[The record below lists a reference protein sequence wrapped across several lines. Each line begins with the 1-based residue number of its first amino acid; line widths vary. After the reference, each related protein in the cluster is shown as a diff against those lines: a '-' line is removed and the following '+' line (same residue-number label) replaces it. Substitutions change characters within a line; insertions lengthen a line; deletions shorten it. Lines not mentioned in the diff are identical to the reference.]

1 MRKKISVLF
10 YLKKSKVLKDG
21 SIPIYLRITVDGQRA
36 EISIQLSVNA
46 SNWNSKRGRV
56 KGNLKEA
63 TIINTELDLIYTK
76 LYELNY
82 QMAAKG
88 ETITAKRLKDAYTG
102 KAESKKSLLVLYKAE
117 LDRIEGLIGK
127 GYAKSTH
134 TKYKTSYTHFKMFLK
149 LKLRCQDLLLVDIR
163 SSISSDYDYYL
174 RADKSIGNNT
184 VMKYMEHL
192 RKIIYIAIS
201 NGYLS
206 KDPFSNYKIKTE
218 SVKKVYL
225 IEAEVNQLIETSL
238 KVDRLTRV
246 KDVFV
251 FCCHTGLS
259 FSDVR
264 NLTKDNIV
272 IGIDGNKWISSN
284 RKKTNEVIKV
294 PLLDICLAIIEK
306 YQNNPYNLSENKLLP
321 VSSNQKMNKYLKE
334 VADHCKISKNLTTHV
349 ARHTFATMALTK
361 GISLATVSRLLSHK
375 SVKTTQI
382 YAQITD
388 VKVAEEMRLLKNG

>member
-1 MRKKISVLF
+1 M
-10 YLKKSKVLKDG
+10 LKDG
-21 SIPIYLRITVDGQRA
+21 SIPIYLRITVDGKRA

-46 SNWNSKRGRV
+46 NSWNSKKGRV
-56 KGNLKEA
+56 KGSLREA

-88 ETITAKRLKDAYTG
+88 ESITAKRLKDTYTG
-102 KAESKKSLLVLYKAE
+102 KAESKKSLLVLYKTE

-127 GYAKSTH
+127 GYAKSTY
-134 TKYKTSYTHFKMFLK
+134 TKYKTSYGHFKMFLK

-163 SSISSDYDYYL
+163 NSISADYDYYL
-174 RADKSIGNNT
+174 RAERGIGNNT

-192 RKIIYIAIS
+192 RKIVYIAIS
-201 NGYLS
+201 NGYLT

-218 SVKKVYL
+218 SVKKIYL
-225 IEAEVNQLIETSL
+225 IESEVNQLIETSL
-238 KVDRLTRV
+238 EIDRLTRV
-246 KDVFV
+246 QDVFI

-306 YQNNPYNLSENKLLP
+306 YQNNPYSLSENKLLP
-321 VSSNQKMNKYLKE
+321 VLSNQKMNKYLKE
-334 VADHCKISKNLTTHV
+334 VADYCKISKNLTTHV

-388 VKVAEEMRLLKNG
+388 VKVAEEMRLLRNG